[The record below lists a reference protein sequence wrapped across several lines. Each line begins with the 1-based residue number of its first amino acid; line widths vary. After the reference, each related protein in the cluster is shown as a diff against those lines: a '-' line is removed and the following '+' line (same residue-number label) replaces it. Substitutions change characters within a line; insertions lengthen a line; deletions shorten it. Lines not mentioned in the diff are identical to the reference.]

1 MGAPRAPAL
10 FCLPRHVILSRGDV
24 GGVATGLDGI
34 YQHKYEE
41 KEEREGTMG

>member
-10 FCLPRHVILSRGDV
+10 FCLPRRVILSRGDV